1 MPQANARRGPA
12 TVVEGIADAAAFAE
26 AVIGA
31 PHSYD
36 IPAAAHVTAAGRCR
50 EEGRARR
57 RGLSLP
63 RGRALPAVPDGL
75 RKLRGLLPEPR
86 EWSPSPCRTGRRQV
100 IHVDR
105 MCNECG
111 NCTQFCP
118 YASEPCHDKFT
129 LFQTKEDMDE
139 SENYGVLFEDDD
151 MVRLRYEDGVKE
163 YDLASCDNDLPV
175 ELEAL
180 ILTVRDKYSYLYA

>member
-1 MPQANARRGPA
+1 MRTAARPPSSRA
-12 TVVEGIADAAAFAE
+12 LDAAAFAE
-26 AVIGA
+26 AVIGKA
-31 PHSYD
+31 HTYE
-36 IPAAAHVTAAGRCR
+36 IPEQAYPAKADAIAKKGILKMASCACCEGGRCLDCNTVCENCVDSCPNR
-50 EEGRARR
+50 ANVVVKLADGRHEI
-57 RGLSLP
+57 
-63 RGRALPAVPDGL
+63 V
-75 RKLRGLLPEPR
+75 
-86 EWSPSPCRTGRRQV
+86 
-100 IHVDR
+100 HVDK

-151 MVRLRYEDGVKE
+151 MVRLRYEDGVRE